1 MAQSKPVKVFIM
13 GQEYNV
19 RTDADPKYIHKVAKF
34 VEDRM
39 KEIEEAAPETTSQL
53 RIAVLAAMNVTDE
66 YLSIMHKK
74 NEAIDKL
81 ESKTIA
87 ITEFIE
93 NRIHDIEESN
103 K

>member
-1 MAQSKPVKVFIM
+1 MAISKPVKVSIM

-19 RTDADPKYIHKVAKF
+19 RTDANPKYIKKVAKF

-39 KEIEEAAPETTSQL
+39 KEIQDAAPDTTSQL

-66 YLSIMHKK
+66 YFSIMQKK

-93 NRIHDIEESN
+93 QKISELEST
-103 K
+103 

>member
-1 MAQSKPVKVFIM
+1 MATSKPVKVSIM

-19 RTDADPKYIHKVAKF
+19 RTDADPKYIKKVAKF

-39 KEIEEAAPETTSQL
+39 KEIQDAAPDTTSQL

-66 YLSIMHKK
+66 YFSIMQKK

-93 NRIHDIEESN
+93 KKISELESS
-103 K
+103 

>member
-1 MAQSKPVKVFIM
+1 M

-19 RTDADPKYIHKVAKF
+19 RTDANSKYIKKVAKF

-39 KEIEEAAPETTSQL
+39 KEIQEAAPDTTSQL

-66 YLSIMHKK
+66 YFSTMKEK
-74 NEAIDKL
+74 NEAIDKI

-93 NRIHDIEESN
+93 KKILELESA
-103 K
+103 

>member
-1 MAQSKPVKVFIM
+1 MATSKPVKVSIM

-19 RTDADPKYIHKVAKF
+19 RTDADPKYIKKVAKF

-39 KEIEEAAPETTSQL
+39 KEIQEAAPDTTSQL

-66 YLSIMHKK
+66 YFSTMQKK

-93 NRIHDIEESN
+93 QKISELESA
-103 K
+103 

>member
-1 MAQSKPVKVFIM
+1 MAQSKPVKVSIM

-34 VEDRM
+34 VENRM

-66 YLSIMHKK
+66 YLSTMHKK

-87 ITEFIE
+87 ITEFIDQKISE
-93 NRIHDIEESN
+93 LKSA
-103 K
+103 

>member
-1 MAQSKPVKVFIM
+1 MTKSKPVKVSIM

-66 YLSIMHKK
+66 YLSTMQKK

-87 ITEFIE
+87 ITEFIDKKISE
-93 NRIHDIEESN
+93 LESA
-103 K
+103 

>member
-1 MAQSKPVKVFIM
+1 MAQSKPVKVSIM

-34 VEDRM
+34 VENRM

-66 YLSIMHKK
+66 YLSTMHKK

-87 ITEFIE
+87 ITEFINQKISE
-93 NRIHDIEESN
+93 LDSA
-103 K
+103 

>member
-1 MAQSKPVKVFIM
+1 MTQSKPIKVSIM
-13 GQEYNV
+13 GQEYHV
-19 RTDADPKYIHKVAKF
+19 RTGADAKYIRKVAKF

-39 KEIEEAAPETTSQL
+39 KEIQNAAPETTSQL

-66 YLSIMHKK
+66 YLSTVQKK

-87 ITEFIE
+87 INEFI
-93 NRIHDIEESN
+93 DN
-103 K
+103 KITELEAL

>member
-1 MAQSKPVKVFIM
+1 MAQSKPVKVSIM

-19 RTDADPKYIHKVAKF
+19 RTDANPKYIHKVAKF
-34 VEDRM
+34 VENRM

-66 YLSIMHKK
+66 YLSTMHKK

-87 ITEFIE
+87 ITEFINQKISE
-93 NRIHDIEESN
+93 LDSA
-103 K
+103 

>member
-1 MAQSKPVKVFIM
+1 MAQSKPVTVSIM

-19 RTDADPKYIHKVAKF
+19 RTDADPKYIRKVAKL

-39 KEIEEAAPETTSQL
+39 KEVEEAAQETTSQL

-66 YLSIMHKK
+66 YLSVMKIK

-87 ITEFIE
+87 ITEFIDKKITQL
-93 NRIHDIEESN
+93 RSS
-103 K
+103 

>member
-1 MAQSKPVKVFIM
+1 MGVTKPIKVSIM
-13 GQEYNV
+13 GQEYNI
-19 RTDADPKYIHKVAKF
+19 RTGADSKYIHRVAKI

-39 KEIEEAAPETTSQL
+39 TEIQNASPDTTSQL

-66 YLSIMHKK
+66 YLSTMKVK

-87 ITEFIE
+87 ITEFIDQKISE
-93 NRIHDIEESN
+93 METR
-103 K
+103 

>member
-1 MAQSKPVKVFIM
+1 MAQSKPVKVSIM

-34 VEDRM
+34 VENRM
-39 KEIEEAAPETTSQL
+39 KEIEEAAPEITSQL

-66 YLSIMHKK
+66 YLSTMHKK
-74 NEAIDKL
+74 NDAIDKL

-87 ITEFIE
+87 ITEFIDQKISE
-93 NRIHDIEESN
+93 LESA
-103 K
+103 

>member
-1 MAQSKPVKVFIM
+1 MAANKPVKVSIM

-19 RTDADPKYIHKVAKF
+19 RTDADSKYIKKVGKF
-34 VEDRM
+34 VEERM
-39 KEIEEAAPETTSQL
+39 KEIQIAAPDTTSQL

-66 YLSIMHKK
+66 YFSTMQKK

-93 NRIHDIEESN
+93 KKISELETN
-103 K
+103 

>member
-1 MAQSKPVKVFIM
+1 MATSKPVKVSIM

-19 RTDADPKYIHKVAKF
+19 RTDANPKYIKKVAKF

-39 KEIEEAAPETTSQL
+39 KEIQEAAPDTTSQL

-66 YLSIMHKK
+66 YFSTMQKK

-87 ITEFIE
+87 ITEYIE
-93 NRIHDIEESN
+93 QKISELESV
-103 K
+103 

>member
-1 MAQSKPVKVFIM
+1 MATSKPVKVSIM

-19 RTDADPKYIHKVAKF
+19 RTDANPKYIKKVAKF

-39 KEIEEAAPETTSQL
+39 KEIQEAAPDTTSQL

-66 YLSIMHKK
+66 YFSTMQKK

-93 NRIHDIEESN
+93 QKISELESS
-103 K
+103 